1 MAESVEK
8 LLEQKKSLFKELAK
22 VGNFR
27 RGTISINYR
36 KCGKRNCVCTKK
48 GHPGHGPQFLWS
60 TTIKG
65 KSYTKQLKVGP
76 ELQKY
81 IEENDNYRTFQRL
94 CNEIITASE
103 KLSDLT
109 ALPGGGIGDNTELEE
124 VKKNLQR
131 RFAGRYKKKWTE

>member
-1 MAESVEK
+1 MTESAEK
-8 LLEQKKSLFKELAK
+8 LLEQRQSLFKELAK

-36 KCGKRNCVCTKK
+36 KCGKKNCACAKE

-65 KSYTKQLKVGP
+65 KSHTKQLKVGP

-94 CNEIITASE
+94 CNEIITTSE
-103 KLSDLT
+103 KLCDLT
-109 ALPGGGIGDNTELEE
+109 PVSEVGDDTELEE
-124 VKKNLQR
+124 LKKNLWR
-131 RFAGRYKKKWTE
+131 RFAGRYKKKWTG

>member
-1 MAESVEK
+1 MTESVDK
-8 LLEQKKSLFKELAK
+8 LLEQRKSLFKELAK

-36 KCGKRNCVCTKK
+36 KCGKKNCVCAKG

-65 KSYTKQLKVGP
+65 KSYTKQLKVGT

-81 IEENDNYRTFQRL
+81 IEENDSYRTFQRL
-94 CNEIITASE
+94 CKEIITVSE
-103 KLSDLT
+103 KLSDL
-109 ALPGGGIGDNTELEE
+109 APLPEVGDDTELEE
-124 VKKNLQR
+124 LKKNLQR
-131 RFAGRYKKKWTE
+131 RFAGRYKKKWTG